1 MRKQAILVLVISFTA
16 IVQLFSQDI
25 ANSIKNYEM
34 SKSDIISRGRNL
46 LLDSYVSGNVEKVN
60 EAYLYLN
67 NKVAD
72 QDYKAFNSF
81 EQIYLGTLTKNYN
94 FSIAEILYIDSV
106 STLNNSNRKTT
117 AILPNSDQL
126 SQKLAENAFIYLPN
140 IYKGIEQS
148 TLKGEEKD
156 MLKLILNDIFE
167 NHNQMG
173 DDKINAQK
181 NINKQCDVF
190 LATYPNSKYEHY
202 VRNYIRLIV
211 GRSNWGLG
219 MDFSFGY
226 ADAGARKDYINNGFA
241 MGIGWDTHY
250 KKFALYTRINILGAK
265 TNKDFYFGQNAVLPA
280 GAHTTYAFPELSLGY
295 EILNNRTITLIPFA
309 GLGGLFCS
317 PAEDDIDNNPAL
329 KGNEMS
335 AFCTEVGINCDIKF
349 RSSRLNPYISNE
361 YSYNGIRLRLAYLMP
376 NSKRPEL
383 NGNQI
388 MITAGWT
395 FVGFSKKR
403 TI

>member
-1 MRKQAILVLVISFTA
+1 MRKQAILVLMISFTA

-94 FSIAEILYIDSV
+94 FSIAEILYLDSV
-106 STLNNSNRKTT
+106 STLNNSNRKNT

-148 TLKGEEKD
+148 ALKGEEKD

-173 DDKINAQK
+173 DEK
-181 NINKQCDVF
+181 
-190 LATYPNSKYEHY
+190 
-202 VRNYIRLIV
+202 
-211 GRSNWGLG
+211 
-219 MDFSFGY
+219 
-226 ADAGARKDYINNGFA
+226 
-241 MGIGWDTHY
+241 
-250 KKFALYTRINILGAK
+250 
-265 TNKDFYFGQNAVLPA
+265 
-280 GAHTTYAFPELSLGY
+280 
-295 EILNNRTITLIPFA
+295 
-309 GLGGLFCS
+309 
-317 PAEDDIDNNPAL
+317 
-329 KGNEMS
+329 
-335 AFCTEVGINCDIKF
+335 
-349 RSSRLNPYISNE
+349 
-361 YSYNGIRLRLAYLMP
+361 
-376 NSKRPEL
+376 
-383 NGNQI
+383 
-388 MITAGWT
+388 
-395 FVGFSKKR
+395 
-403 TI
+403 